1 MSPQPIFSI
10 ANSLALVSCTYTRT
24 KMNTCIIM
32 SKAELGTMSTTHEA
46 KERHR
51 SELRAEILQAAREL
65 LREEGYEGFTLRK
78 LGQRMECSP
87 MALHSYF
94 ADKQAIFTALAQE
107 ASELLAVR
115 LDQSQAGDPLST
127 LRKVLRAY
135 IAYAEENP
143 LEYRLSFLES
153 QRVKSQRSRKEMRNS
168 NPAFSL
174 LFRCVET
181 CSEAGVFRGD
191 VFAVTAILWTGV
203 HGAAIVLLSEPN
215 SPFVSRERFAEE
227 IVETLLSGI
236 RNVVTG
242 TI

>member
-1 MSPQPIFSI
+1 
-10 ANSLALVSCTYTRT
+10 
-24 KMNTCIIM
+24 
-32 SKAELGTMSTTHEA
+32 MSTTREV

-51 SELRAEILQAAREL
+51 SELRVEILHTAREL
-65 LREEGYEGFTLRK
+65 LREGGYEGLTLRK

-87 MALHSYF
+87 MALYSYF
-94 ADKQAIFTALAQE
+94 ADKQALLTALAQE
-107 ASELLAVR
+107 AFETLAVR
-115 LDQSQAGDPLST
+115 LDQSRDGDPLST
-127 LRKVLRAY
+127 LRGVLRAY
-135 IAYAEENP
+135 IAYADENP
-143 LEYRLSFLES
+143 LEYRLLFLES
-153 QRVKSQRSRKEMRNS
+153 QPTESQQSREDTRNS
-168 NPAFSL
+168 SSAFSL

-203 HGAAIVLLSEPN
+203 HGAATVLLSEPN
-215 SPFVSRERFAEE
+215 FPFVSRERFGEE